1 MKSFMK
7 YIPVSFILIFCF
19 VLGGFMF
26 KSMTPPR
33 CESLLENDNIFV
45 LTGDVRRIPYAV
57 KKLETLRYGNLYV
70 IGAGAT
76 IIPDLKSVNVENVS
90 KSTYQNALAIRDIV
104 KEKTLSRIVIVTTE
118 DHMNRALYLL
128 RSELPDT
135 DIVACPASLTGM
147 PSPERV
153 RRWTIEYIKYI
164 VTLFGIKE
172 S

>member
-1 MKSFMK
+1 MK
-7 YIPVSFILIFCF
+7 YIPISFVLLFCF
-19 VLGGFMF
+19 VLGGMMF

-33 CESLLENDNIFV
+33 CESLLQDDNIFV
-45 LTGDVRRIPYAV
+45 LTGDARRIPYAI
-57 KKLETLRYGNLYV
+57 KKLDTLEYGNLYV

-76 IIPDLKSVNVENVS
+76 EIPNHEHIQVESLS
-90 KSTYQNALAIRDIV
+90 KSTYQNALAIKHIV
-104 KEKTLSRIVIVTTE
+104 NEQNISRIVIVTTE

-147 PSPERV
+147 STPNRLK
-153 RRWTIEYIKYI
+153 RWTIEYIKYI

-172 S
+172 G

>member
-1 MKSFMK
+1 MK
-7 YIPVSFILIFCF
+7 YIPISFVLLFCF
-19 VLGGFMF
+19 VLGGMMF

-33 CESLLENDNIFV
+33 CESLLQDDNIFV
-45 LTGDVRRIPYAV
+45 LTGDARRIPYAV
-57 KKLETLRYGNLYV
+57 KKLDTLEYGNLYI

-76 IIPDLKSVNVENVS
+76 EIPNREHIQVESLS
-90 KSTYQNALAIRDIV
+90 KSTYQNALAIKHIV
-104 KEKTLSRIVIVTTE
+104 NEQNISRIVIVTTE

-147 PSPERV
+147 STPNRLK
-153 RRWTIEYIKYI
+153 RWTIEYIKYI

-172 S
+172 G